1 MTRDA
6 DPGRATPEPVLC
18 PNGHPN
24 RPGTRICA
32 VCRALIPPA
41 VVAPP
46 SPPAAAPAAGRPV
59 ATGGDTRL
67 LALLLLLLAL
77 TAATIVLAFLFFYPI
92 RHGPDYLATAAVV
105 TLPAGESGVVAL
117 ATATQ
122 LPTATAAP
130 PSPTPPAAATADPD
144 APPTPVATITPLSTI
159 VGVVLTPTLA
169 ATTEGT
175 LVSGPNLIQNG
186 DFSQDWVNGW
196 ERIADGLNG
205 AQVVEVRQSSGD
217 PPRPLLVMSKTGAS
231 ALRVVQHVVLT
242 GPAADLVFRGQLRLA
257 GASPAAGNEG
267 RAALLLLYENEA
279 GETLGASVW
288 LDGSATASSLW
299 GSHLPPFGPTTAP
312 RIQAAGW
319 QTVEIAL
326 AREFVDRL
334 PAIDPAAVRRVTIVL
349 ALAGS
354 DGCPPDAC
362 AAELGAA
369 ALSLTAGG
377 SAP

>member
-1 MTRDA
+1 MTRDV

-18 PNGHPN
+18 PNGHAN

-41 VVAPP
+41 AAAPP
-46 SPPAAAPAAGRPV
+46 PRPPAAPTATGRPI
-59 ATGGDTRL
+59 AARDDARL

-77 TAATIVLAFLFFYPI
+77 TAATIVLAFLFFFPI

-105 TLPAGESGVVAL
+105 TLPAGESGVVAA
-117 ATATQ
+117 ATAT
-122 LPTATAAP
+122 PPPPATAAP
-130 PSPTPPAAATADPD
+130 PSSTPPAAPAADPN
-144 APPTPVATITPLSTI
+144 APPTPVATITPLSTV
-159 VGVVLTPTLA
+159 VGVILAPTVGATP
-169 ATTEGT
+169 ATE
-175 LVSGPNLIQNG
+175 VNLIQNG
-186 DFSQDWVNGW
+186 DFSQDWVNGR
-196 ERIADGLNG
+196 ERTTDGLSG
-205 AQVVEVRQSSGD
+205 AQVVEVRQASGD
-217 PPRPLLVMSKTGAS
+217 PPRLLLAMSKTGAG
-231 ALRVVQHVVLT
+231 ALRVVQHVVLN

-257 GASPAAGNEG
+257 GAPPAAGNEG

-279 GETLGASVW
+279 GEALGASVW

-299 GSHLPPFGPTTAP
+299 GSHLPPFDPTTAP
-312 RIQAAGW
+312 RIQAAEW

-334 PAIDPAAVRRVTIVL
+334 PAIDPATVRRVTIVL

-369 ALSLTAGG
+369 ALALTAGG

>member
-1 MTRDA
+1 MTRDV

-18 PNGHPN
+18 PNGHAN

-41 VVAPP
+41 AAAPP
-46 SPPAAAPAAGRPV
+46 PRPPAAPTAAGRPI
-59 ATGGDTRL
+59 AARDDARL
-67 LALLLLLLAL
+67 LALLMLLLAL
-77 TAATIVLAFLFFYPI
+77 TAATIVLAFLFFFPI

-105 TLPAGESGVVAL
+105 TLPAGESGVVAA
-117 ATATQ
+117 ATAT
-122 LPTATAAP
+122 PPPPATAAP
-130 PSPTPPAAATADPD
+130 PLSTSPAALAADPN
-144 APPTPVATITPLSTI
+144 APPTPVATITPLSTV
-159 VGVVLTPTLA
+159 VGVILAPTA
-169 ATTEGT
+169 VAMPATE
-175 LVSGPNLIQNG
+175 VNLIQNG

-196 ERIADGLNG
+196 ERTTDGLNG
-205 AQVVEVRQSSGD
+205 AQVVEVRQASGD
-217 PPRPLLVMSKTGAS
+217 PPRLLLAMSKTGAG
-231 ALRVVQHVVLT
+231 ALRVVQNVVLN
-242 GPAADLVFRGQLRLA
+242 GPATDLVFRGQLRLA
-257 GASPAAGNEG
+257 GAPPAAGNEG

-279 GETLGASVW
+279 GEALGASVW

-312 RIQAAGW
+312 RIQAAEW

-349 ALAGS
+349 VLAGS

-369 ALSLTAGG
+369 ALALTAGG

>member
-1 MTRDA
+1 MTRDV

-18 PNGHPN
+18 PNGHAN

-41 VVAPP
+41 AAAPP
-46 SPPAAAPAAGRPV
+46 PRPPAAPTATGRPI
-59 ATGGDTRL
+59 AARDDARL

-77 TAATIVLAFLFFYPI
+77 TAATIVLAFLFFFPI

-105 TLPAGESGVVAL
+105 TLPAGESGVVAA
-117 ATATQ
+117 ATAT
-122 LPTATAAP
+122 PPPPATAAP
-130 PSPTPPAAATADPD
+130 PSSTPPAAPAADPN
-144 APPTPVATITPLSTI
+144 APPTPVATITPLSTV
-159 VGVVLTPTLA
+159 VGVILAPTVGATP
-169 ATTEGT
+169 ATE
-175 LVSGPNLIQNG
+175 VNLIQNG

-196 ERIADGLNG
+196 ERTTDGLSG
-205 AQVVEVRQSSGD
+205 AQVVEVRQASGD
-217 PPRPLLVMSKTGAS
+217 PPRLLLAMSKTGAG
-231 ALRVVQHVVLT
+231 ALRVVQHVVLN

-257 GASPAAGNEG
+257 GAPPAAGNEG

-279 GETLGASVW
+279 GEALGASVW

-312 RIQAAGW
+312 RIQAAEW

-334 PAIDPAAVRRVTIVL
+334 PAIDPATVRRVTIVL

-369 ALSLTAGG
+369 ALALTAGG

>member
-1 MTRDA
+1 MTRDV

-18 PNGHPN
+18 PNGHAN

-41 VVAPP
+41 AASPP
-46 SPPAAAPAAGRPV
+46 PRPPAAPTAAGRPI
-59 ATGGDTRL
+59 AARDDAWL

-77 TAATIVLAFLFFYPI
+77 TAATIVLAFLFFFPI

-105 TLPAGESGVVAL
+105 TLPAGESGVVAA
-117 ATATQ
+117 ATAT
-122 LPTATAAP
+122 PPPPATAAP
-130 PSPTPPAAATADPD
+130 PSSTSPAALAADPN
-144 APPTPVATITPLSTI
+144 APPTPVATITPLSTV
-159 VGVVLTPTLA
+159 VGVILAPTA
-169 ATTEGT
+169 VAMPATE
-175 LVSGPNLIQNG
+175 VNLIQNG

-196 ERIADGLNG
+196 ERTTDGLNG
-205 AQVVEVRQSSGD
+205 AQVVEVRQASGD
-217 PPRPLLVMSKTGAS
+217 PPRLLLAMSKTGAG
-231 ALRVVQHVVLT
+231 ALRVVQHVVLN
-242 GPAADLVFRGQLRLA
+242 GPATDLVFRGQLRLA
-257 GASPAAGNEG
+257 GAPPAAGNEG

-279 GETLGASVW
+279 GEALGASVW

-312 RIQAAGW
+312 RIQAAEW

-349 ALAGS
+349 VLAGS

-369 ALSLTAGG
+369 ALALTAGG

>member
-1 MTRDA
+1 MTRDV

-18 PNGHPN
+18 PNGHAN

-41 VVAPP
+41 AASPP
-46 SPPAAAPAAGRPV
+46 PRPPAAPTAAGRPI
-59 ATGGDTRL
+59 AARDDAWL

-77 TAATIVLAFLFFYPI
+77 TAATIVLAFLFFFPI

-105 TLPAGESGVVAL
+105 TLPAGESGVVAA
-117 ATATQ
+117 ATAT
-122 LPTATAAP
+122 PPPPATAAP
-130 PSPTPPAAATADPD
+130 PSSTPPAAPAADPN
-144 APPTPVATITPLSTI
+144 APPTPVATITPLSTV
-159 VGVVLTPTLA
+159 VGVILAPTA
-169 ATTEGT
+169 VAMPATE
-175 LVSGPNLIQNG
+175 VNLIQNG

-196 ERIADGLNG
+196 ERTTDGLNG
-205 AQVVEVRQSSGD
+205 AQVVEVRQASGD
-217 PPRPLLVMSKTGAS
+217 PPRLLLAMSKTGAG
-231 ALRVVQHVVLT
+231 ALRVVQHVVLN
-242 GPAADLVFRGQLRLA
+242 GPATDLVFRGQLRLA
-257 GASPAAGNEG
+257 GAPPAAGNEG

-279 GETLGASVW
+279 GEALGASVW

-312 RIQAAGW
+312 RIQAAEW

-349 ALAGS
+349 VLAGS

-369 ALSLTAGG
+369 ALALTAGG

>member
-1 MTRDA
+1 MTRDV

-18 PNGHPN
+18 PNGHAN

-41 VVAPP
+41 AAAPP
-46 SPPAAAPAAGRPV
+46 PRPPAAPTATGRPI
-59 ATGGDTRL
+59 AARDDARL

-77 TAATIVLAFLFFYPI
+77 TAATIVLAFLFFFPI

-105 TLPAGESGVVAL
+105 TLPAGESGVVAA
-117 ATATQ
+117 ATAT
-122 LPTATAAP
+122 PPPPATAAP
-130 PSPTPPAAATADPD
+130 PSSTPPAAPAADPN
-144 APPTPVATITPLSTI
+144 APPTPVATITPLSTV
-159 VGVVLTPTLA
+159 VGVILAPTVGATP
-169 ATTEGT
+169 ATE
-175 LVSGPNLIQNG
+175 VNLIQNG

-196 ERIADGLNG
+196 ERTTDGLSG
-205 AQVVEVRQSSGD
+205 AQVVEVRQASGD
-217 PPRPLLVMSKTGAS
+217 PPRLLLAMSKTGAG
-231 ALRVVQHVVLT
+231 ALRVVQHVVLN

-257 GASPAAGNEG
+257 GAPPAAGNEG

-279 GETLGASVW
+279 GEALGASVW

-299 GSHLPPFGPTTAP
+299 GSHLPPFDPTTAP
-312 RIQAAGW
+312 RIQAAEW

-334 PAIDPAAVRRVTIVL
+334 PAIDPATVRRVTIVL
-349 ALAGS
+349 VLAGS

-369 ALSLTAGG
+369 ALALTAGG

>member
-1 MTRDA
+1 MTRDV

-18 PNGHPN
+18 PNGHAN

-41 VVAPP
+41 AAAPP
-46 SPPAAAPAAGRPV
+46 PRPPAAPTATGRPI
-59 ATGGDTRL
+59 AARDDARL
-67 LALLLLLLAL
+67 LALVLLLLAL
-77 TAATIVLAFLFFYPI
+77 TAATIVLAFLFFFPI

-105 TLPAGESGVVAL
+105 TLPAGESGVVAA
-117 ATATQ
+117 ATAT
-122 LPTATAAP
+122 PPPPATAAP
-130 PSPTPPAAATADPD
+130 PSSTPPAAPAADPN
-144 APPTPVATITPLSTI
+144 APPTPGATITPLSTV
-159 VGVVLTPTLA
+159 VGVILAPTAA
-169 ATTEGT
+169 ATPATE
-175 LVSGPNLIQNG
+175 VNLIQNG

-196 ERIADGLNG
+196 ERTTDGLSG
-205 AQVVEVRQSSGD
+205 AQVVEVRQASGD
-217 PPRPLLVMSKTGAS
+217 PPRLLLAMSKTGAG
-231 ALRVVQHVVLT
+231 ALRVVQHVVLN

-257 GASPAAGNEG
+257 GAPPAAGNEG

-279 GETLGASVW
+279 GEALGASVW

-299 GSHLPPFGPTTAP
+299 GSHLPPFDPTTAP
-312 RIQAAGW
+312 RIQAAEW

-334 PAIDPAAVRRVTIVL
+334 PAIDPATVRRVTIVL

-369 ALSLTAGG
+369 ALALTAGG